1 MIIKSH
7 AKINLAIDV
16 LDKDEDGYHMVDN
29 LSIPIDLHDVI
40 EVTKVL
46 NKDALYLTCDDPT
59 IICDETEHAYEA
71 FHLMKKEFNF
81 GGGFTFQIYK
91 RIPSE
96 SGLGG
101 GSADAAGVITGL
113 CRAFKIPFD
122 DPKVLKIASQVGK
135 NTLFFLQGNEPAR
148 LTQEGNIVHFLGDLD
163 FKYYVLLVK
172 PYEGLEAKKV
182 FSLYD
187 ELPEEKR
194 IHPNIDRLL
203 MAIHDKNEDAIADN
217 LINSLYPP
225 AKILD
230 PRIDEI
236 LDTIRS
242 FNIKLTSLSG
252 SGNACFALS
261 KDKKLLKTLQKKFI
275 GLGYPT
281 LITSTIIK
289 K

>member
-7 AKINLAIDV
+7 AKINLAIDI
-16 LDKDEDGYHMVDN
+16 LGKDDDGYHMVDN

-59 IICDETEHAYEA
+59 IVCDETEHAYEA
-71 FHLMKKEFNF
+71 FHKMKKEFGLK
-81 GGGFTFQIYK
+81 GGYTFQIYK
-91 RIPSE
+91 RIPSQ

-101 GSADAAGVITGL
+101 GSADAAGVILGL
-113 CRAFKIPFD
+113 CKAFKIPLD
-122 DPKVLKIASQVGK
+122 DPKVLKIANEVGK
-135 NTLFFLQGNEPAR
+135 NTSFFLQGNEPAR
-148 LTQEGNIVHFLGDLD
+148 LTQEGNIVHLLGDLD

-172 PYEGLEAKKV
+172 PNEGLDAKKV

-187 ELPEEKR
+187 ELPEEEK

-203 MAIHDKNEDAIADN
+203 GAIQDKNEDAIADN
-217 LINSLYPP
+217 LVNSLYIP

-230 PRIDEI
+230 PRIDDI
-236 LDTIRS
+236 LNIIKS
-242 FNIKLTSLSG
+242 YNIKLASISG

-261 KDKKLLKTLQKKFI
+261 KDKKLLKILRKKFI
-275 GLGYPT
+275 EQGYPS
-281 LITSTIIK
+281 LITSTVIK